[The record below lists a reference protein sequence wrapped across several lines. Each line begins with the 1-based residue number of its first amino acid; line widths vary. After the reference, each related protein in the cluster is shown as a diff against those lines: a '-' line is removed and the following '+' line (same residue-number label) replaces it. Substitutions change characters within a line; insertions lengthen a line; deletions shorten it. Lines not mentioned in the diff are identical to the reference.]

1 MSWLANLSKNHVEF
15 EKNFCESSYNIDGS
29 STTGGTSSSE
39 DSESWVY
46 EEELILPPS
55 LEHYL
60 EVPSDHIMDVPH
72 RMIQNSSSSRFMSS
86 SNQIAFSPSEIIVPV
101 EPVDDVSSVSSTAEL
116 EVLELVQAVKSL
128 MEINSEYVTKIS
140 ELERVTKSLQS
151 DLVKNEK
158 DLGQLMQ
165 YNRRENIEIAGIPA
179 NIPDS
184 KLEGVV
190 VDIFRR
196 LGLKYLSYY
205 EIAGC
210 HRLKNR
216 RKSATNV
223 IVRFLCR
230 KRAHEVFDNAYNL
243 KERFPEFPNLQFV
256 ENLCP
261 KYKLIYDHCM
271 ELWQQN
277 VIRNVWTFNGTIF
290 VKKTDSSKPKTIL
303 HMSDLQHHSNLD
315 S

>member
-1 MSWLANLSKNHVEF
+1 M
-15 EKNFCESSYNIDGS
+15 
-29 STTGGTSSSE
+29 

-72 RMIQNSSSSRFMSS
+72 RLDQSSSSSRFMPS
-86 SNQIAFSPSEIIVPV
+86 SNLIAFSPAEIIVPV
-101 EPVDDVSSVSSTAEL
+101 EPAEDDRSSVSSTAEA
-116 EVLELVQAVKSL
+116 EVSELVQAVKTL
-128 MEINSEYVTKIS
+128 LETNSKYITQIS

-151 DLVKNEK
+151 DLAKNEK
-158 DLGQLMQ
+158 DLCQLMQ
-165 YNRRENIEIAGIPA
+165 YNRRENIEIVGIPA

-196 LGLKYLSYY
+196 LGMKHLSYY

-216 RKSATNV
+216 KKSATNV

-230 KRAHEVFDNAYNL
+230 KRAHEVFDNAYDL
-243 KERFPEFPNLQFV
+243 KERFPEFPNLQFN

-261 KYKLIYDHCM
+261 KYKLIYDRCM
-271 ELWQQN
+271 ELWHQN

-290 VKKTDSSKPKTIL
+290 VKKTDNSSERPKTIL
-303 HMSDLQHHSNLD
+303 HMSDLHHHFDLD